1 MPVSYPCRMPL
12 PPELHV
18 VDDPAVPV
26 AELLADQARRGGSI
40 VLTGGSAAGP
50 PYARAAAL
58 EPDWG
63 NVTLWWGD
71 DRCVPPEHEW
81 SNYRLAKETLLD
93 NLAVQPRAVHRI
105 RGELAPAEAAA
116 ELDAALEKAALEGV
130 ELDLLLLGL
139 GPDAHVASLFPG
151 SPQLAVEDRRATN
164 GPAGLEPFVDRVTM
178 TMPVIRA
185 AKRIVFIV
193 DGASKADAVARAFGG
208 EISQEA
214 PASLVL
220 LAPIPVEVFL
230 DGPAAAKLQNR

>member
-1 MPVSYPCRMPL
+1 MPP

-26 AELLADQARRGGSI
+26 AELLADRARRGGSI
-40 VLTGGSAAGP
+40 VLTGGSSPGAA
-50 PYARAAAL
+50 YERAAAL
-58 EPDWG
+58 EPDWSK
-63 NVTLWWGD
+63 VTLWWGD

-93 NLAVQPRAVHRI
+93 RLEQQPREVHRI
-105 RGELAPAEAAA
+105 LGELPPEEAAA
-116 ELDAALEKAALEGV
+116 ELDQALEGV

-151 SPQLAVEDRRATN
+151 SPQLAVEDRRATS
-164 GPAGLEPFVDRVTM
+164 GPAGLEPWVDRVTM
-178 TMPVIRA
+178 TMPEIRS

-193 DGASKADAVARAFGG
+193 SGGSKAEAVARAFGG
-208 EISQEA
+208 EISPEA

-220 LAPIPVEVFL
+220 LAPITVEVFL
-230 DGPAAAKLQNR
+230 DRPAASKLGDG

>member
-1 MPVSYPCRMPL
+1 MPL
-12 PPELHV
+12 LPELHI

-40 VLTGGSAAGP
+40 VLTGGSSPGP
-50 PYARAAAL
+50 AYERAAAL
-58 EPDWG
+58 VPDWS
-63 NVTLWWGD
+63 NVVLWWGD
-71 DRCVPPEHEW
+71 ERCVPPEHEW

-93 NLAVQPRAVHRI
+93 RLEQRPREVHRI

-116 ELDAALEKAALEGV
+116 ELDAALEGV

-151 SPQLAVEDRRATN
+151 SSQLAVEDRRATS
-164 GPAGLEPFVDRVTM
+164 GPPGLEPWVDRVTM
-178 TMPVIRA
+178 TMPQLRS

-193 DGASKADAVARAFGG
+193 EGASKADAVARAFGG
-208 EISQEA
+208 ETSPEA

-230 DGPAAAKLQNR
+230 DGPAAAKLRSG

>member
-1 MPVSYPCRMPL
+1 MPP

-26 AELLADQARRGGSI
+26 GELLADQARRGGSI
-40 VLTGGSAAGP
+40 VLTGGSSAGP
-50 PYARAAAL
+50 PYERAAAL
-58 EPDWG
+58 EPDWSK
-63 NVTLWWGD
+63 VSLWWGD

-93 NLAVQPRAVHRI
+93 RLEKQPREVHRI
-105 RGELAPAEAAA
+105 RGELPPAEAAA
-116 ELDAALEKAALEGV
+116 ELDQALEGV

-151 SPQLAVEDRRATN
+151 SPQLAVEDRRATS
-164 GPAGLEPFVDRVTM
+164 GPPGLEPWVDRVTM
-178 TMPVIRA
+178 TMPEIRS

-193 DGASKADAVARAFGG
+193 SGESKAEAVARSFGG
-208 EISQEA
+208 EISREA

-220 LAPIPVEVFL
+220 LAPITVEVFL
-230 DGPAAAKLQNR
+230 DDAAASKLSDG